1 MFYENGGDSRLAG
14 FLLAVAT
21 TLTWFAG
28 PGAIGYI
35 PVMIVGIL
43 IYLLGIDLMKES
55 LWDTAGKVH
64 KLEWFMI
71 ITIAVVMGLYDFV
84 AGIVVGIVLACL
96 LYVLQSSKV
105 SAIRATYTGSIA
117 ESTVRRHPVQRKF
130 LRQVGSQIL
139 VVKLAG
145 YLFFGTIVA
154 VENKAREIVDEEAFN
169 HQPIKYLI
177 LDFSHVDGID
187 FSAAEGFSRMHR
199 ILQRRDVR
207 MCLSAVSKSGDLGRS
222 LTMVGLLDEEQVDEN
237 LPPPKVYEDLNRAL
251 EACENELLL
260 SFKRR
265 GELDV
270 SNDMSANSV
279 ALAVPQSQ
287 CTLPFHIH
295 R

>member
-1 MFYENGGDSRLAG
+1 MAG
-14 FLLAVAT
+14 ILLAVAT

-43 IYLLGIDLMKES
+43 IYLLGIDLIKES
-55 LWDTAGKVH
+55 LWDTAGRVH
-64 KLEWFMI
+64 KLEWTMI
-71 ITIAVVMGLYDFV
+71 VTIAFIMGLYDFV
-84 AGIVVGIVLACL
+84 VGIVVGIVAACL

-130 LRQVGSQIL
+130 LRQVGSQIF

-154 VENKAREIVDEEAFN
+154 VENKVREIVDEEAFK

-199 ILQRRDVR
+199 ILKRRDVG
-207 MCLSAVSKSGDLGRS
+207 MCLSGVSMSGDLGRS

-237 LPPPKVYEDLNRAL
+237 VPPPKVYEDLNRAL

-260 SFKRR
+260 AFKRR
-265 GELDV
+265 GEVDTANDPYKGGV
-270 SNDMSANSV
+270 SLTAPLS
-279 ALAVPQSQ
+279 
-287 CTLPFHIH
+287 T
-295 R
+295 RT